1 MRYRDTKRKP
11 KAADKNTVKQYRYD
25 LMLLHPTPNLE
36 VKSWNGLN
44 DSPYAPKKAVE

>member
-1 MRYRDTKRKP
+1 MRYRDTKKKP

-36 VKSWNGLN
+36 VKPWKGLA
-44 DSPYAPKKAVE
+44 DSPYARKDKV

>member
-36 VKSWNGLN
+36 VKTWNGLN
-44 DSPYAPKKAVE
+44 DSPYAVKKATE